1 MLNHLFLHMYTRGVP
16 YAMILYLFM
25 PFRVM
30 WSVWYK
36 FPVWAAPERN
46 QEATEASGTL
56 IVNPHNLILMPVAHP
71 LSQDVGYFPLEIPPR
86 TISLQ
91 TQGIPP
97 RLLKQKSEM
106 SRNPYS

>member
-71 LSQDVGYFPLEIPPR
+71 LSQDVGYFPLEIPPPDNF
-86 TISLQ
+86 
-91 TQGIPP
+91 PP
-97 RLLKQKSEM
+97 
-106 SRNPYS
+106 NPGHSSPAVKAKI